1 MVTVQVENFV
11 ADYENLKAKRDEFVA
26 VQTQALMSALASQ
39 ATIDSEIL
47 EIVTNSVDYV
57 ASRRFDDRL
66 KFYTQY
72 IDVTNSPI
80 KSENPNIT
88 EV

>member
-80 KSENPNIT
+80 ESENPNIT